1 MFWFVMG
8 AKMKRLVPW
17 AAVALTLILVAA
29 LRLPASAPAET
40 QPLLGVNVAR
50 GFIDVAMLAPRNSEV
65 TFYEEIAGARQEIGK
80 GSAVSRNVEDEIG
93 LASIPALPWRCDRT
107 VRRFIGVAAVP
118 DGSLIE
124 AFNDVRTPDCRD
136 RIALSAPTR
145 VALGSR
151 VPITLKDRW
160 QTGDVTARLCIS
172 RTGEERRCSRV
183 TFKAGQKT
191 LSLSRNAG
199 KRVALLDLDLIVGGT
214 HRHLKIGVGRAAPAL
229 PRPVAIVTGDSMM
242 QGIDT
247 ILAQQLKKKYRVI
260 GQTRP
265 GTGVSKKLDT
275 PWTTFARQQVTK
287 HKPAVTIVL
296 LGGNDGYP
304 MTTAAGNEVKCC
316 GEAVAGLEYT
326 RRLQGSGHRP
336 TCATGRGTLVWSL
349 LAARRGAATSAEQMG
364 CGQRRRDPADG
375 RHTMP
380 ERPAS
385 SSLDQHLRPRPT
397 RTEHRR
403 PPGPR
408 SRRPAL
414 LPRRSAHGRAGDH
427 RRAPQGRSGHK
438 VPRLKSTPT
447 HHPRRV
453 VSSHLKSAALDGR
466 HPRRRGPRARDR
478 QRRHVQADVRRGVP
492 PRQQQG
498 ARLHALAEGQR
509 RRDGAPPAT
518 R

>member
-316 GEAVAGLEYT
+316 GEPWRLEYLE
-326 RRLQGSGHRP
+326 RLKQM
-336 TCATGRGTLVWSL
+336 ATAYLRDGRGTLVWSL
-349 LAARRGAATSAEQMG
+349 LPPPRRSDLAEQMAAVNDAIRRMAATMPSVQLVQLDRIFG
-364 CGQRRRDPADG
+364 PSYKDDIGGRRVRDPDGLHFSLAGQRMAAQAIIDA
-375 RHTMP
+375 
-380 ERPAS
+380 
-385 SSLDQHLRPRPT
+385 LRK
-397 RTEHRR
+397 
-403 PPGPR
+403 
-408 SRRPAL
+408 A
-414 LPRRSAHGRAGDH
+414 
-427 RRAPQGRSGHK
+427 AP
-438 VPRLKSTPT
+438 V
-447 HHPRRV
+447 
-453 VSSHLKSAALDGR
+453 A
-466 HPRRRGPRARDR
+466 
-478 QRRHVQADVRRGVP
+478 
-492 PRQQQG
+492 
-498 ARLHALAEGQR
+498 
-509 RRDGAPPAT
+509 GAPA
-518 R
+518 